1 MKEFFELCVALLK
14 AMGSMFDNYKY
25 IKTLLLSDYRFSKEL
40 SAQPLFIISV
50 NRTAD
55 LPPYRQSEPYTVN
68 TIFGNY
74 QRILFGVNPSAFP
87 K

>member
-1 MKEFFELCVALLK
+1 
-14 AMGSMFDNYKY
+14 MFDNYKY
-25 IKTLLLSDYRFSKEL
+25 IKALLLSDYRFSKEL

-55 LPPYRQSEPYTVN
+55 MPPYRQSEPYTLK

-74 QRILFGVNPSAFP
+74 QRVLFGMGSSAFS